1 MNHYIERCEE
11 CKFSLVNINGE
22 MECRFGS
29 VPGPIVLPID
39 WCGRWRGIE
48 TKTDVPRKAHYAK
61 MMQGYRD
68 AAEVE
73 KAEAAAKKRKAAAKK
88 AESKKQDSQ
97 ADTPST
103 DEN

>member
-11 CKFSLVNINGE
+11 CKFSLININGK
-22 MECRFGS
+22 MECRFNPPS
-29 VPGPIVLPID
+29 FPIVAPID

-48 TKTDVPRKAHYAK
+48 TKTDVPRKAYFAK
-61 MMQGYRD
+61 IMQGYRD

-73 KAEAAAKKRKAAAKK
+73 KAEAAAKKRKAAEKK

-97 ADTPST
+97 ADTPPT